1 MNFRIILSGHLE
13 FGPRSFDKALQIFQ
27 QRVETYYKYDVLLIK
42 PEELFFEENYT
53 LDVPRVIANAGDRTY
68 RNTVSLLETLAQ
80 YSVAG
85 SVSVWKL
92 ENSVCMS
99 YSCVEP
105 QGDKTAV
112 RSFLKGRELII
123 EGKQGEAREALSVA
137 IEKFERHALAYERR
151 GYVNYTL
158 GNIEDA
164 LYDFSKS
171 IDINPNSPDAY
182 IGRSII
188 HFRQQ
193 NFVAASADL
202 DMAVKTSIPHQ
213 TIHWKARR
221 MKGECHLEMQEYDKA
236 NFEFKLVT
244 NRPFKMEDPNHVW
257 QRRAYF
263 NYGRTLLAQN
273 KLNEAIAAFDK
284 VVNMLECKKDELPN
298 ADPFLYRGIARQKAG
313 IADFRNDWQEAADRG
328 SERAKQLLTGTAK

>member
-13 FGPRSFDKALQIFQ
+13 FGPRSFDKALQLFQ

-42 PEELFFEENYT
+42 PEEFFFEENFT
-53 LDVPRVIANAGDRTY
+53 FDVPRLIVNAGDRTF
-68 RNTVSLLETLAQ
+68 RNTVSLLENLAQ
-80 YSVAG
+80 YAMAG

-92 ENSVCMS
+92 ENSICLS
-99 YSCVEP
+99 NSTVEP

-112 RSFLKGRELII
+112 RSFLKGRELIV

-151 GYVNYTL
+151 GYVNYVL

-171 IDINPNSPDAY
+171 IDISPNSPDAY
-182 IGRSII
+182 IGRSTI

-193 NFVAASADL
+193 NFSAALADL
-202 DMAVKTSIPHQ
+202 DLAVKTSIPHQ
-213 TIHWKARR
+213 PIHWKARR

-236 NFEFKLVT
+236 SFEFKLVT
-244 NRPFKMEDPNHVW
+244 NRPFKTEDPNHVW
-257 QRRAYF
+257 QRRAHF

-284 VVNMLECKKDELPN
+284 AVNMSETKKDELPN

-313 IADFRNDWQEAADRG
+313 IADFWNDWKEAADRG
-328 SERAKQLLTGTAK
+328 SERARQLMTGIEK

>member
-13 FGPRSFDKALQIFQ
+13 FGSKSYDKALQLFQ

-42 PEELFFEENYT
+42 PEEYFFQENFT
-53 LDVPRVIANAGDRTY
+53 LDIPRLIVNAGDRTF
-68 RNTVSLLETLAQ
+68 RNTISLLENLAQ
-80 YSVAG
+80 YAMAG

-92 ENSVCMS
+92 ENSVCLS
-99 YSCVEP
+99 YSTVEP

-151 GYVNYTL
+151 GYVNYIL

-171 IDINPNSPDAY
+171 IDISPNSPEAY

-193 NFVAASADL
+193 NFSAALADL
-202 DMAVKTSIPHQ
+202 DLAVKTSIPHQ
-213 TIHWKARR
+213 PIHWKARR

-236 NFEFKLVT
+236 SFEFKLVT
-244 NRPFKMEDPNHVW
+244 NRPFRAEDPNHIW
-257 QRRAYF
+257 QRRAHF

-284 VVNMLECKKDELPN
+284 AVSMSETKKDELPN

-313 IADFRNDWQEAADRG
+313 IADFWNDWKEAADRG
-328 SERAKQLLTGTAK
+328 SERARQLMIGIEK